1 MALFK
6 KNWEKESGKSTIF
19 RLAFKVFYVHI
30 MAIIIF
36 IVISLIFVALD
47 NLLKTD
53 ITARPWYM
61 MMVNII
67 CLAFYILDV
76 YVESWRTGARDLNLV
91 TYQHIKYNP
100 AKPIIAGFASQILGL
115 IGAVFALIK
124 SLAFSTLARR
134 FLTFFY
140 LNLVYPISLA
150 NKGEASKI
158 FYFLPIL
165 IGPIVCTVAYH
176 LGYRE
181 IRLLDKIMY
190 KKSPGSKQRK
200 K

>member
-6 KNWEKESGKSTIF
+6 RNWEKESGKSTIA

-30 MAIIIF
+30 MTIILF
-36 IVISLIFVALD
+36 VVITLFLIALE
-47 NLLKTD
+47 NILKTEL
-53 ITARPWYM
+53 TSKPW
-61 MMVNII
+61 VLGLINIL
-67 CLAFYILDV
+67 CLAFYLLYA

-91 TYQHIKYNP
+91 NYKHIKYNP
-100 AKPIIAGFASQILGL
+100 AKPVVAGFISQILGA
-115 IGAVFALIK
+115 IAAVLALFD
-124 SLAFSTLARR
+124 SLSVSELARR
-134 FLTFFY
+134 FMTFFY
-140 LNLVYPISLA
+140 LNFLYPISMA

-158 FYFLPIL
+158 FYFIPIL
-165 IGPIVCTVAYH
+165 IGPVVCTIAYH

-190 KKSPGSKQRK
+190 KKPENNQLK

>member
-6 KNWEKESGKSTIF
+6 RNWEKESGKSTIA

-36 IVISLIFVALD
+36 VVINLLLYALE
-47 NLLKTD
+47 NLLKTELTSKSWVL
-53 ITARPWYM
+53 ILIN
-61 MMVNII
+61 VI
-67 CLAFYILDV
+67 CLAFYLLDV

-91 TYQHIKYNP
+91 NYQHIKYNP
-100 AKPIIAGFASQILGL
+100 SKPLIAGFIAQILGL
-115 IGAVFALIK
+115 IAAVVALFDG
-124 SLAFSTLARR
+124 LAASDLARR

-140 LNLVYPISLA
+140 LNFLYPVSQA

-158 FYFLPIL
+158 MYFIPIL
-165 IGPIVCTVAYH
+165 IGPVVCTIAYH

-190 KKSPGSKQRK
+190 KKPENKQLK